1 VKILVADDSST
12 VRRVV
17 SARLSADGHDVVEA
31 EDGEQ
36 ALLLAREERPAL
48 VVLDKVMPK
57 LDGFEVVRTLRSDP
71 DTARV
76 LIVML
81 TDRGGEDDVLD
92 GLGLGVDEY
101 MPKPFSPRELSMR
114 VERLLARGGDA

>member
-1 VKILVADDSST
+1 
-12 VRRVV
+12 V
-17 SARLSADGHDVVEA
+17 SARLSADGHEVVEA

-36 ALLLAREERPAL
+36 ALTLARELRPAL

-57 LDGFEVVRTLRSDP
+57 LDGFEVVRALRGDP
-71 DTARV
+71 ETRDLV
-76 LIVML
+76 IVML

-114 VERLLARGGDA
+114 VERALARARGG

>member
-17 SARLSADGHDVVEA
+17 TARLSADGHEVLEA

-36 ALLLAREERPAL
+36 ALTLAREMRPAL
-48 VVLDKVMPK
+48 IVLDKVMPK
-57 LDGFEVVRTLRSDP
+57 LDGFEVVRALREDPATKTL
-71 DTARV
+71 

-81 TDRGGEDDVLD
+81 TDRGGEEDVLD

-101 MPKPFSPRELSMR
+101 MPKPFSPRELAMR
-114 VERLLARGGDA
+114 IERALARHGDG